1 MAITTALETAF
12 CTILDADT
20 TLGALVSTLEPFPAS
35 ANAARPFL
43 TYRLMGEPIT
53 QEMLGNSAWQ
63 RLTYRFTCYD
73 AQPAEGAPDNS
84 AAMTAIARVIALLH
98 RVNLTVTG
106 YTCMA
111 VLAKSRYATTVED
124 IGGTYYMGVSVDM
137 EYWIA

>member
-1 MAITTALETAF
+1 MVITTGLETAF

-20 TLGALVSTLEPFPAS
+20 TLGALVSTTEPFPAS

-43 TYRLMGEPIT
+43 TYRLMGEPVT
-53 QEMLGNSAWQ
+53 QEMLGGSAWQ
-63 RLTYRFTCYD
+63 RFVYRFTCYD

-84 AAMTAIARVIALLH
+84 AAMATIARVIALLH
-98 RVNLTVTG
+98 RVKPTVSG

-111 VLAKSRYATTVED
+111 ALARARYATAVED